1 MLFEEHSSSF
11 SSPYLFNGK
20 ELDRETNL
28 SYYGARYLDMKT
40 SLWLNVDLF
49 KEKYPSVG
57 SYIYCLNNPINA
69 KDPDGNDFI
78 YVNQNGS
85 INRVVVND
93 SPYITVVLPNGKGV
107 LLSDLDI
114 SGSMFTWNNTNRQI
128 VANVVGYY
136 GNQAGVIGIGANYDM
151 EDISLA
157 YTDSNNK
164 VWVHPNSKGGVD
176 PDLNNKYDLMSTLK
190 HEDYHKKEGNR
201 GDYTYSK
208 HAKVYLKQFQHS
220 SFKKTSK
227 TFTEGQMANFVK
239 YIDKASMEGETDFQ
253 SIIEDFNKSNI
264 LGGYQV
270 KYRSSGGTQLFN
282 NKGEEIPIPITK
294 ALLVPN

>member
-1 MLFEEHSSSF
+1 
-11 SSPYLFNGK
+11 
-20 ELDRETNL
+20 
-28 SYYGARYLDMKT
+28 MKT

-93 SPYITVVLPNGKGV
+93 SPYITLVLPNGKGV

-128 VANVVGYY
+128 VANVTGYY
-136 GNQAGVIGIGANYDM
+136 GNQAGVTGIGANYDM
-151 EDISLA
+151 EDKSLA
-157 YTDSNNK
+157 YTDKNDK
-164 VWVHPNSKGGVD
+164 IWVHPSSKGGIATT
-176 PDLNNKYDLMSTLK
+176 LNNKYDLKSTLI
-190 HEDYHKKEGNR
+190 HEYYHQKEKSSGK
-201 GDYTYSK
+201 DYTYSE
-208 HAKVYLKQFQHS
+208 HTKVYLKQFQHT
-220 SFKKTSK
+220 SFKKTSA
-227 TFTEGQMANFVK
+227 TFSEGQIVNFIK
-239 YIDKASMEGETDFQ
+239 YIDEAAWQKENGWQDLIKE
-253 SIIEDFNKSNI
+253 FNNSNI
-264 LGGYQV
+264 LGGYQI

-282 NKGEEIPIPITK
+282 SKGQERIPEISLPLDGPH
-294 ALLVPN
+294 

>member
-1 MLFEEHSSSF
+1 MDL
-11 SSPYLFNGK
+11 
-20 ELDRETNL
+20 
-28 SYYGARYLDMKT
+28 
-40 SLWLNVDLF
+40 LN
-49 KEKYPSVG
+49 EKYPGLGAYVFS
-57 SYIYCLNNPINA
+57 INNPINVV
-69 KDPDGNDFI
+69 DPDGKDFI

-93 SPYITVVLPNGKGV
+93 SPYITVILPNGKGV

-114 SGSMFTWNNTNRQI
+114 SGSTFNWNNINRQI

-136 GNQAGVIGIGANYDM
+136 GNQAGVTGIGANYDM
-151 EDISLA
+151 EDRSLA

-176 PDLNNKYDLMSTLK
+176 ATLNNKYDLMSTLK

-201 GDYTYSK
+201 EDYTYPK
-208 HAKVYLKQFQHS
+208 HAKVYLKQFQHN

-227 TFTEGQMANFVK
+227 TFSEGQMVNFIK
-239 YIDKASMEGETDFQ
+239 YIDAASREKDSDFQ
-253 SIIEDFNKSNI
+253 RIIEDFNKSNI

-270 KYRSSGGTQLFN
+270 RYRTSGGTQLFD
-282 NKGEEIPIPITK
+282 NKGKEIPIPITE
-294 ALLVPN
+294 ALPGPH